1 MFRKPVQSISQGDR
15 AGVCVTQFDP
25 KLLERGLV
33 CTPGSLPTLYAA
45 IVTMSKIA
53 YYAGDVTTKSKF
65 HVTIGHSTVMAKLSI
80 FGSENISNGGA
91 GADSLVKLKLDEPN
105 EFDFSRDYI
114 YQDELKKCVV
124 SLLLVNKG
132 NLWPKRLLLIDLI
145 YKFL

>member
-1 MFRKPVQSISQGDR
+1 MQMFRKPVQSVSQGDR

-45 IVTMSKIA
+45 IVTINKIA

-80 FGSENISNGGA
+80 FGLETVSNGA
-91 GADSLVKLKLDEPN
+91 GPIVADTLEKLKLDEEN
-105 EFDFSRDYI
+105 KFDFTRDYI
-114 YQDELKKCVV
+114 YQDELKK
-124 SLLLVNKG
+124 
-132 NLWPKRLLLIDLI
+132 
-145 YKFL
+145 